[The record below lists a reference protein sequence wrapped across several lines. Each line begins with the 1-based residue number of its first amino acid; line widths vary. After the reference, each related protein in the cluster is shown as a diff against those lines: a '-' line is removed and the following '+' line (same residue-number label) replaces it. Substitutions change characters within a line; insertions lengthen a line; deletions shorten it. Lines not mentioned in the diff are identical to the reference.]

1 MTQSSAL
8 HVVLGGA
15 GGVGHALVRLLS
27 AQGKRV
33 RAVNRSGRIDGVG
46 PNVELMAA
54 DLLQKESALA
64 ACQGAAV
71 IYHCAGVPYE
81 RWSQELPIIM
91 DNVLAAAQATG
102 SVLVYA
108 DNCYMYA
115 PTSRPMTESM
125 PYAPATKKGRI
136 RKELAEKALAAHQ
149 QGKVRLTIGR
159 ATAFYG
165 PNVTVST
172 MGDRFFPALI
182 AGKSVNWF
190 GPLDLPHTMT
200 FVDDFAAGMLT
211 LGAHEKALGEV
222 WHIPAAEPLTGRQ
235 YINLASELAGV
246 PSKPTITPK
255 PILQTLGIFNPTV
268 REFVEML
275 YEYKEPYLIDGS
287 KYRAAFGSTPTP
299 HRDAL
304 QQTISWYKQRSSQRD
319 NSSQLVGSRPA

>member
-15 GGVGHALVRLLS
+15 GGVGRSLVQLLA

-46 PNVELMAA
+46 ANVELMAA
-54 DLLQKESALA
+54 DLLQRERSLA
-64 ACQGAAV
+64 ACQGASA

-81 RWSQELPIIM
+81 RWAQELPIIM

-102 SVLVYA
+102 AVLVYA

-115 PTSRPMTESM
+115 PTSQPMTETM
-125 PYAPATKKGRI
+125 PYAPVTKKGRI
-136 RKELAEKALAAHQ
+136 RKVLAEKALAAHQ
-149 QGKVRLTIGR
+149 QGTARVTIGR

-165 PNVTVST
+165 PHVTVST
-172 MGDRFFPALI
+172 MGEQFFPALI

-190 GPLDLPHTMT
+190 GPLDLPHAMT
-200 FVDDFAAGMLT
+200 FVDDFANGLLT
-211 LGAHEKALGEV
+211 LGTHENALGQA

-235 YINLASELAGV
+235 YINLASEMAGV
-246 PSKPTITPK
+246 VSKPTIAPK
-255 PILQTLGIFNPTV
+255 PILQALGIFNPTV

-287 KYRAAFGSTPTP
+287 KYLATFRGNPTP
-299 HRDAL
+299 HRDGL
-304 QQTISWYKQRSSQRD
+304 QQTVAWYKQQGANSDKSSR
-319 NSSQLVGSRPA
+319 LAGSRA